1 MIPCFARVV
10 ALTSICIAAACGSPQ
25 EPAKSEPAAAA
36 PSAQSR
42 DDRMPRD
49 FSGTDLCAV
58 LTGESVAA
66 VLGATLI
73 SVEPNLDPVWCT
85 YILQGD
91 DPYQQTEVIVSVDG
105 MGMAFTVGRQTAAAA
120 EAVPGLGAEAWAKKS
135 AGQREVHVRRAD
147 DVYVHVVGP
156 DQASAVAVARLA
168 VDSISE

>member
-1 MIPCFARVV
+1 MISCFARVV
-10 ALTSICIAAACGSPQ
+10 ALASICFVAACGSPE
-25 EPAKSEPAAAA
+25 EPAQSEPAAAA

-66 VLGATLI
+66 ALAATVI
-73 SVEPNLDPVWCT
+73 SAEPNLDPVWCT
-85 YILQGD
+85 YLLQGD

-105 MGMAFTVGRQTAAAA
+105 MDMAFTVGRQTAAAA
-120 EAVPGLGAEAWAKKS
+120 EAVPGLGADAWTKKS

-168 VDSISE
+168 LDTIAQ